1 MADLSRAGLGLLA
14 PQRSR
19 VAFRRINR
27 RGEPGYDPGLQRHHI
42 LPRQI
47 LGRPCFSAMLDA
59 LGRDRLGFDDFR
71 RNGLLLPANDFAAVR
86 IGLPLHRGPH
96 HAYNQLVIERVGQIE
111 ADWAR
116 GRLRSPEVAL
126 GEALE
131 RLELL
136 QRALRRRL
144 LDQQRRMRLNRRDPL
159 GTGVDFA
166 ELDAMAALLWP
177 ATEPGAGSDA
187 EPAAKPAGEP
197 AGGAP

>member
-1 MADLSRAGLGLLA
+1 MADLSRAGAGRLA
-14 PQRSR
+14 SQRSR
-19 VAFRRINR
+19 IAFRTVNR
-27 RGEPGYDPGLQRHHI
+27 RGDPGYDPGLQRHHI

-47 LGRPCFSAMLDA
+47 LGRACFATMLDA
-59 LGRDRLGFDDFR
+59 LGHERLGFDDFR

-96 HAYNQLVIERVGQIE
+96 HAYNQLVIERIGQIE
-111 ADWAR
+111 GTWSR
-116 GRLRSPEVAL
+116 QRLRAPETAL
-126 GEALE
+126 SEALE

-159 GTGVDFA
+159 GAGVDFT

-177 ATEPGAGSDA
+177 ATDQSWRAG
-187 EPAAKPAGEP
+187 
-197 AGGAP
+197 